1 MFKMFSDVQRCFQIL
16 TDVHICSLDVLWMF
30 SRCFPDVFLGCCQ
43 DFSMMFLECSHE
55 IIRILC
61 WVLAPRQKNFVGSG
75 GPGGSCEFHG
85 SCGSG
90 DPGG

>member
-1 MFKMFSDVQRCFQIL
+1 
-16 TDVHICSLDVLWMF
+16 
-30 SRCFPDVFLGCCQ
+30 
-43 DFSMMFLECSHE
+43 MMFLECSHE